1 MGYVRTA
8 GMSTAARR
16 RRRRTALVLTALIG
30 IVAAV
35 GLYAAAYYMGWLG
48 DGDAK
53 TNDQTNI
60 TTSAP
65 MLAPEDVTVNVYNA
79 SGAPGIAGSTA
90 QALSAHGFVIDAVDN
105 APAGTEVPAIAE
117 IRHGA
122 DNLEAAQLLQTL
134 VPDATLVADTR
145 EIDVVDLYIGTN
157 FVEVKPAA
165 DDSATATD

>member
-35 GLYAAAYYMGWLG
+35 GLYATAYYMGWLG
-48 DGDAK
+48 EGETGTA
-53 TNDQTNI
+53 DQSSI

-65 MLAPEDVTVNVYNA
+65 TLAPEEVTVNVYNA
-79 SGAPGIAGSTA
+79 SGAPGIAGRTA
-90 QALSAHGFVIDAVDN
+90 QALSSRGFQIDAVDD
-105 APAGTEVPAIAE
+105 APPGTEVPPVAE

-134 VPDATLVADTR
+134 LPDATLVADTR
-145 EIDVVDLYIGTN
+145 QIDVVDLYIGTD
-157 FVEVKPAA
+157 FVEVTSA
-165 DDSATATD
+165 DTDSATATG

>member
-35 GLYAAAYYMGWLG
+35 GFYAAAYYMGWIG
-48 DGDAK
+48 ESDTGAA
-53 TNDQTNI
+53 DQSSI

-65 MLAPEDVTVNVYNA
+65 TLAPADVTVNVYNA
-79 SGAPGIAGSTA
+79 SGAPGIAGRTA
-90 QALSAHGFVIDAVDN
+90 QALSSRGFIIDAVDD
-105 APAGTEVPAIAE
+105 APPGTEVPEFAE
-117 IRHGA
+117 IRHG
-122 DNLEAAQLLQTL
+122 DTTLEDAQLLQTL

-145 EIDVVDLYIGTN
+145 QIDEVDLYLGTD
-157 FVEVKPAA
+157 FVEVTSADNDAA
-165 DDSATATD
+165 SATG

>member
-35 GLYAAAYYMGWLG
+35 GLYATAYYMGWLG
-48 DGDAK
+48 DSDTTTADE
-53 TNDQTNI
+53 TAI
-60 TTSAP
+60 TTAAP
-65 MLAPEDVTVNVYNA
+65 TLAPEEVTVNVYNA
-79 SGAPGIAGSTA
+79 SGAPGIAGRTS
-90 QALSAHGFVIDAVDN
+90 QALSSHGFKIDAVDD
-105 APAGTEVPAIAE
+105 APPGTEVPAVAE

-122 DNLEAAQLLQTL
+122 ANLEAAQLLQTL

-145 EIDVVDLYIGTN
+145 QIDVLDLYIGTD
-157 FVEVKPAA
+157 FVEVTSA
-165 DDSATATD
+165 DNDSATATG

>member
-30 IVAAV
+30 VVAAV
-35 GLYAAAYYMGWLG
+35 GLYATAYYMGWLG
-48 DGDAK
+48 EGNATTADE
-53 TNDQTNI
+53 TNI

-65 MLAPEDVTVNVYNA
+65 TLAPEEVTVNVYNA
-79 SGAPGIAGSTA
+79 SGAPGIAGRTA
-90 QALSAHGFVIDAVDN
+90 QALSARGFVIEAVDD
-105 APAGTEVPAIAE
+105 APPGTEVPPVAE

-134 VPDATLVADTR
+134 MPDATLVADTR
-145 EIDVVDLYIGTN
+145 QIDVVDLYIGTD
-157 FVEVKPAA
+157 FVEVTAT
-165 DDSATATD
+165 DNDSATATG

>member
-48 DGDAK
+48 DEDAK
-53 TNDQTNI
+53 TNDQTSI
-60 TTSAP
+60 TTSGP
-65 MLAPEDVTVNVYNA
+65 TLAPEDVTVNVYNA

-90 QALSAHGFVIDAVDN
+90 QALSTRGFVIDAVDN

-122 DNLEAAQLLQTL
+122 NNLEAAQLLQTL
-134 VPDATLVADTR
+134 VPDAILVADAR
-145 EIDVVDLYIGTN
+145 EIDVIDLYIGTD
-157 FVEVKPAA
+157 FVEVTPAA
-165 DDSATATD
+165 GDSATATG